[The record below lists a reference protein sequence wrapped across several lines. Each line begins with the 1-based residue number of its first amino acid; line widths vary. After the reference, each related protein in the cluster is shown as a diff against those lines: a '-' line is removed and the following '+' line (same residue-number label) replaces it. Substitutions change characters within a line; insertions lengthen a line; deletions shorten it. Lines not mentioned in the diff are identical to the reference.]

1 MQFAVL
7 FVKVDQLHNAKM
19 ARIVIVN
26 IIKGLVRI
34 MAEWRF
40 GINNK
45 LVRILNNIIMKKIIL
60 LSVLSISISMA
71 YSQITVTPKYTPMTY
86 DELSAPV
93 RAYQEAYTNFGDR
106 LLADLYFLSE
116 MMSKDI
122 DNTLYYQLK
131 TDSEKI
137 QKMAQRLIDNGLWNG
152 ARYEL
157 YNIEQQYQKEIME
170 YNERKRR

>member
-1 MQFAVL
+1 
-7 FVKVDQLHNAKM
+7 M
-19 ARIVIVN
+19 AHIVIAKL
-26 IIKGLVRI
+26 IKEHVRI

-45 LVRILNNIIMKKIIL
+45 LVRIFNNIIMKKIIL

-86 DELSAPV
+86 DELYAPI
-93 RAYQEAYTNFGDR
+93 RAYEEAIKNFADR
-106 LLADLYFLSE
+106 LFSDMDYVSE

-131 TDSEKI
+131 ADYENLD
-137 QKMAQRLIDNGLWNG
+137 RLRVKVRNNGLSNS
-152 ARYEL
+152 ARTEL
-157 YNIEQQYQKEIME
+157 SNIESQYRREIME
-170 YNERKRR
+170 YYERKRR